1 MSPADGMVVGM
12 RPGGEP
18 STGEQVGVSVAL
30 LVIDLAVIAWLWFR
44 YGMTGWAD
52 SYDQGNP
59 PSAPKEALR
68 GMWLLAGGA
77 VVTGGGL
84 LVLGW
89 RIPGVVQ
96 LVVLGVGAG
105 LLACFAARG

>member
-1 MSPADGMVVGM
+1 MAF
-12 RPGGEP
+12 
-18 STGEQVGVSVAL
+18 
-30 LVIDLAVIAWLWFR
+30 LVIDLLVIAYLLFIR

-52 SYDQGNP
+52 AYDGHNP
-59 PSAPKEALR
+59 PDAPKEALR
-68 GMWLLAGGA
+68 GMWLLIGGA

-84 LVLGW
+84 LALGW

-105 LLACFAARG
+105 LLACLAALE

>member
-1 MSPADGMVVGM
+1 M

-18 STGEQVGVSVAL
+18 STGEQVGVGVAF
-30 LVIDLAVIAWLWFR
+30 LVIDLMLIAYLVFIR

-52 SYDQGNP
+52 AYDSGNP
-59 PSAPKEALR
+59 PDAPREALR
-68 GMWLLAGGA
+68 GMWLLVGGA

-84 LVLGW
+84 VVLGW

-96 LVVLGVGAG
+96 LIVLGVGAG

>member
-1 MSPADGMVVGM
+1 MSP

-30 LVIDLAVIAWLWFR
+30 LVIDLMVIAYLLFLR

-52 SYDQGNP
+52 AYDSLNP
-59 PSAPKEALR
+59 PDAPREALR
-68 GMWLLAGGA
+68 GMGFLLGGA

-89 RIPGVVQ
+89 RVPGVIQ

-105 LLACFAARG
+105 LLAYVAVRGP